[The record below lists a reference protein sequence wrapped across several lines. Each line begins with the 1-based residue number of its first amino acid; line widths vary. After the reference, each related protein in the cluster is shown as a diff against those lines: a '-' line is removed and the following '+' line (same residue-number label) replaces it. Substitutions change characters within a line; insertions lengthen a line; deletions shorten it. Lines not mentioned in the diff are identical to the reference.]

1 MLAGCSI
8 YETKDSQTST
18 PAEEVEYSVSPADML
33 SPTLADT
40 LATSD
45 ISEQERNSLIWM
57 REEEKLAHDVY
68 TALSQKWGKQIFSN
82 IAASEQ
88 THTGAV
94 LGLLTKYGIPD
105 PAKSEP
111 GVFTSPELQK
121 LYDTLIAQGNT
132 SLLDA
137 LIVWATIE
145 DLDIYDLDTQMK
157 NIDNADI
164 ATVYAELKRG
174 SENHMRAFVRNITQA
189 GWSYTP
195 KYISLS
201 DYEAILSTEQQRWMG
216 RGRNN

>member
-1 MLAGCSI
+1 MKYIFIVTLTTLMLAGCSI

-137 LIVWATIE
+137 LIV
-145 DLDIYDLDTQMK
+145 
-157 NIDNADI
+157 
-164 ATVYAELKRG
+164 
-174 SENHMRAFVRNITQA
+174 
-189 GWSYTP
+189 
-195 KYISLS
+195 
-201 DYEAILSTEQQRWMG
+201 
-216 RGRNN
+216 